1 MVHPA
6 NLGRTCGTCHP
17 GAGQRFAIGPIHVR
31 AGTASEHS
39 VVRFIRVLYLW
50 LIPLTL
56 GFMTIHNVSDF
67 LAKLVRGATRAH
79 SGEKVPR
86 MNLHFRIAHGLTVLS
101 FPILVVTGFALKY
114 PEAWW
119 ARPIVAWETE
129 AAFRGLV
136 HRIAGVVLILSLL
149 YHAAHLVASRR
160 DRVLL
165 RLVVPRLQDAR
176 DLWGTLRHNL
186 GLSQTRPTF
195 GPLSYAEKIEYLAY
209 IWGSVV
215 MAATGLL
222 LWFNTLTLTH
232 LPSWVADAATVTHF
246 YEAILATLA
255 ILLWH
260 FYMVIF
266 DPAVYP
272 MDLSW
277 ITGKVSADHLR
288 ETRPEYYRELVR
300 RSEPAFSEP
309 TAAEGTDA
317 PPLPET
323 KDPPD

>member
-1 MVHPA
+1 
-6 NLGRTCGTCHP
+6 
-17 GAGQRFAIGPIHVR
+17 
-31 AGTASEHS
+31 
-39 VVRFIRVLYLW
+39 
-50 LIPLTL
+50 
-56 GFMTIHNVSDF
+56 MTIHNAADF
-67 LAKLVRGATRAH
+67 LSKLVRGAPRAH
-79 SGEKVPR
+79 SRERVPR

-119 ARPIVAWETE
+119 ARPIVAWEAE

-149 YHAAHLVASRR
+149 YHAVHLLASRR
-160 DRVLL
+160 DRALL

-176 DLWGTLRHNL
+176 DLWGTLRYNL
-186 GLSQTRPTF
+186 GLSATRPKF

-209 IWGSVV
+209 IWGSVL
-215 MAATGLL
+215 MAGTGFL
-222 LWFNTLTLTH
+222 LWFNTLTLAN

-277 ITGKVSADHLR
+277 ITGKASADHLR
-288 ETRPEYYRELVR
+288 ETRPEYYRQLLR
-300 RSEPAFSEP
+300 RSETVPSEA
-309 TAAEGTDA
+309 TVDDATDM
-317 PPLPET
+317 PPPSET
-323 KDPPD
+323 KDPPDK